1 MVSNR
6 AVIIYFIL
14 HMFIIFIKVYY
25 NEDVQEEEKIL
36 QGIKKSNIT
45 LWKFVG
51 NIIVYEVL

>member
-6 AVIIYFIL
+6 AVIIYFFL

-36 QGIKKSNIT
+36 QGIKINNIT
-45 LWKFVG
+45 F
-51 NIIVYEVL
+51 